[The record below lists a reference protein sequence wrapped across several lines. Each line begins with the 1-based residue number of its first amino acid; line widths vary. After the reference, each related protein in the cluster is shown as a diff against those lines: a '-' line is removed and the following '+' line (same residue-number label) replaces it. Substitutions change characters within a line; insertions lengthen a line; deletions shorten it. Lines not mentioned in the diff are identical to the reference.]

1 MPTPPKPIVV
11 LETEKKSHRTK
22 AEKEQR
28 RKAEEALL
36 TGQAMREKPQVKKND
51 TAHKE
56 FLRIKKLLEKID
68 KNDDLNANVI
78 NRYCLLYAECIDFEE
93 KREAFYRRAE
103 ELEGRSDIDLDMN
116 YYKTLATLQSQVIS
130 IDKQIQAKR
139 KMMLDIEKECLMTV
153 AAALRSIPKKPA
165 EEEEDPMQ
173 QLLQRRAQR

>member
-11 LETEKKSHRTK
+11 LEAEKRSHRTK
-22 AEKEQR
+22 AEKAQR
-28 RKAEEALL
+28 KKEEEALL
-36 TGQAMREKPQVKKND
+36 TGQTMREKPQVKKND

-56 FLRIKKLLEKID
+56 FLRLKKLLEKID

-78 NRYCLLYAECIDFEE
+78 NRYCLLYAECIEFEE
-93 KREAFYRRAE
+93 KRDAFYQRAKDFE
-103 ELEGRSDIDLDMN
+103 ESTDIDPDLD
-116 YYKTLATLQSQVIS
+116 YFKTLATLQSQVIA

-153 AAALRSIPKKPA
+153 AAALRSIPKKPV

>member
-11 LETEKKSHRTK
+11 LETEKRSHRTK
-22 AEKEQR
+22 AEKAQR
-28 RKAEEALL
+28 KKAEEALL
-36 TGQAMREKPQVKKND
+36 TGQAMREKPQVKQNNI
-51 TAHKE
+51 AHKE

-78 NRYCLLYAECIDFEE
+78 NRYCQIYAECIEFEE
-93 KREAFYRRAE
+93 KREMFCQRVKDFE
-103 ELEGRSDIDLDMN
+103 DSPDIDPDID
-116 YYKTLATLQSQVIS
+116 YFKTLATLQAQVIA

-153 AAALRSIPKKPA
+153 AAALRSIPKKPI